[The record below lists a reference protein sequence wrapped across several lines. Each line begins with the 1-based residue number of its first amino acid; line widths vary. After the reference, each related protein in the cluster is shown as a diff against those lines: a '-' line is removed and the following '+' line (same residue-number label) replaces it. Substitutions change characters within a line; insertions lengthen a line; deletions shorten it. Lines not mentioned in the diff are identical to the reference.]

1 LEISGY
7 FSACQVDSHIR
18 LTTLQNGE
26 HHITIPN
33 HDPLKNR
40 NIIGYSPR
48 CEQAFW
54 EFKSRHNLAIIWQ
67 INFNLGLWH
76 TEHYVSVCVLIRGLW
91 HTEHYVTV
99 CVLNLGLWHTEHDIS
114 VCVPQIEEQ
123 LIRGLWHT
131 EHDISVCLPQ
141 TEEQQRLVKSNWL
154 KTPAS
159 VQNRSW

>member
-91 HTEHYVTV
+91 HTEH
-99 CVLNLGLWHTEHDIS
+99 DIS
-114 VCVPQIEEQ
+114 VCVPQ
-123 LIRGLWHT
+123 
-131 EHDISVCLPQ
+131 
-141 TEEQQRLVKSNWL
+141 TEEQQSLVKSNWL